1 MALPL
6 RRALA
11 ALLLLSSSALAD
23 RLRIVE
29 DPADAAQVRADL
41 IQQATA
47 DVSVLYFLVRND
59 RVTHASLALL
69 RDARRR
75 GVESVRLLADAN
87 FTRIPKPLLAH
98 LRDEGVQVRVYHP
111 IDLLHPSWLFR
122 RMHEKLIV
130 VDHSRYITGGR
141 NLGEAYF
148 GLAKRNYADRD
159 VYVEGDSA
167 EEACSHFESVWSS
180 RHVVD
185 LDVHVSAAESARAAA
200 LLDATM
206 EEMRA
211 GESFVALDTGTD
223 WSEGAAEVGEVR
235 FVHDPVEHRRGE
247 RVANQIL
254 PILREA
260 ESSIVIESPYLV
272 PSRAVRRLFEEKV
285 RDGVRVVVLTNS
297 IHSTDAVFPHAAFVR
312 HRRGLL
318 EIGVEIYEYK
328 GPDMLH
334 AKSFVV
340 DGRII
345 GIGSYNL
352 DPRSQ
357 NLNTEVMCVAED
369 EQTAAELT
377 ALIEARIADSWTAGQ
392 PRDEGDRRV
401 SRRRRFVEWLARGL
415 LMLPVIEGQL

>member
-1 MALPL
+1 MILP
-6 RRALA
+6 RHYALA
-11 ALLLLSSSALAD
+11 ALLLLSIPALAD

-29 DPADAAQVRADL
+29 DPADAAQVRVDL
-41 IQQATA
+41 IQQATE

-75 GVESVRLLADAN
+75 GVRSVRLLADAN
-87 FTRIPKPLLAH
+87 FTRIPKPLLSH
-98 LRDEGVQVRVYHP
+98 LADEGVQVRVYHP
-111 IDLLHPSWLFR
+111 VDLLHPSWLFR
-122 RMHEKLIV
+122 RMHEKLTV
-130 VDHSRYITGGR
+130 VDGRRYVTGGR
-141 NLGEAYF
+141 NLGEAYV

-159 VYVEGDSA
+159 VYVDGASA
-167 EEACSHFESVWSS
+167 ADARDHFEAVWSS

-185 LDVHVSAAESARAAA
+185 LDVHVSAAESAGAAA
-200 LLDATM
+200 LLDAVM

-211 GESFVALDTGTD
+211 GEAFVALDTGTN
-223 WSEGAAEVGEVR
+223 WSDGALEVGDVR
-235 FVHDPVEHRRGE
+235 FVHDPVEHRRGG

-254 PILREA
+254 PILQEA

-272 PSRAVRRLFEEKV
+272 PSRAVRALFEEKV

-297 IHSTDAVFPHAAFVR
+297 IHSTNAVFPHAAYVR

-318 EIGVEIYEYK
+318 KSGVEIYEYK

-369 EQTAAELT
+369 EETAAELT

-401 SRRRRFVEWLARGL
+401 SRRRRFIEWVARAL
-415 LMLPVIEGQL
+415 LLIPVIEGQL